1 MGLRW
6 LETKRNHSKG
16 YNVMNIVGF
25 VSQLPTWPQRI
36 PTSWYLQSCVV
47 PSLVILRMVSVTS
60 RDNLLIWS
68 PLYQSFQKKPAAV
81 SFPALFK
88 GQHGEKQQP
97 FKWDEKQIHQPPHSS
112 LQDCSRN
119 RQLDHHTPWKPLR
132 HNHPT
137 RLLLNFFS
145 SEIMWDNK
153 YYYLTLF
160 WGIICCTAVN
170 NTDIKRKNQSVSC
183 WYSTVKLSF
192 TFGREAIK
200 ECSSPPW
207 RWPIM
212 YTRLV
217 VMGAF
222 RQVKKGRSLWLPLR
236 LNMRL
241 SLFFPIG

>member
-1 MGLRW
+1 MWLVEITYSFGLPCIS
-6 LETKRNHSKG
+6 HSRK
-16 YNVMNIVGF
+16 
-25 VSQLPTWPQRI
+25 SQLQCDFQPYLKASMVRNNSHSSGI
-36 PTSWYLQSCVV
+36 KSRSTSHYTQAF
-47 PSLVILRMVSVTS
+47 RT
-60 RDNLLIWS
+60 
-68 PLYQSFQKKPAAV
+68 AAV
-81 SFPALFK
+81 T
-88 GQHGEKQQP
+88 
-97 FKWDEKQIHQPPHSS
+97 DS
-112 LQDCSRN
+112 LTT
-119 RQLDHHTPWKPLR
+119 TPWKPLR

-192 TFGREAIK
+192 TFGRALEAVK
-200 ECSSPPW
+200 ECSSSPW

-222 RQVKKGRSLWLPLR
+222 KQVKKGRSLWLPLR

-241 SLFFPIG
+241 TFIIFFL